1 MPKKLDLTENL
12 EKYII
17 DHSES
22 LTDVQKEIIQYNI
35 SLGDQ
40 QRLQI
45 SVSQAQFLQTLIKIS
60 NIKKILEIGSF
71 TGFSALSMALA
82 LPSDG
87 LLISLDK
94 SPEFSMKAQSFYKKA
109 NEKKIKQ
116 IIQPATKSLNELK
129 DSSQRFDLIFI
140 DADKEN
146 YLNYYE
152 TCLELIDKKGL
163 IVIDNVLWHGEVIDE
178 TKNDKFTNIIREF
191 NTHIKKDR
199 RVVKNIIPI
208 GDGLTICIKKQC
220 TQFLVFI
227 SLKRQNF

>member
-1 MPKKLDLTENL
+1 MAKKLDLTENL

-60 NIKKILEIGSF
+60 NIKNILEIGSF

-163 IVIDNVLWHGEVIDE
+163 IVIDNVLWHGEVIDD

-191 NTHIKKDR
+191 NTHIKKDSR
-199 RVVKNIIPI
+199 IEKNIIPI
-208 GDGLTICIKKQC
+208 GDGFTICIKK
-220 TQFLVFI
+220 
-227 SLKRQNF
+227 

>member
-12 EKYII
+12 EKYTI
-17 DHSES
+17 DHSEA

-40 QRLQI
+40 QKLQI
-45 SVSQAQFLQTLIKIS
+45 SVSQAQYLQTLIKIS

-71 TGFSALSMALA
+71 TGFSALSMALV

-94 SPEFSMKAQSFYKKA
+94 SSEFSMKAQSFYKKA

-116 IIQPATKSLNELK
+116 IIKPAIESLKELK
-129 DSSQRFDLIFI
+129 DSCQKFDLIFI

-146 YLNYYE
+146 YIKYYE
-152 TCLELIDKKGL
+152 VCMDLINKSGL
-163 IVIDNVLWHGEVIDE
+163 IVIDNVLWHGEVIDD

-191 NTHIKKDR
+191 NTHIKKDI
-199 RVVKNIIPI
+199 RVIKNIFPI
-208 GDGLTICIKKQC
+208 GDGFTICIKK
-220 TQFLVFI
+220 
-227 SLKRQNF
+227 

>member
-71 TGFSALSMALA
+71 TGFSALSMAIA

-94 SPEFSMKAQSFYKKA
+94 SSEFSMKAQSFYQKA
-109 NEKKIKQ
+109 NEKRIKQ
-116 IIQPATKSLNELK
+116 VIKPAIESLKELK
-129 DSSQRFDLIFI
+129 DSSQKFDLIFI

-146 YLNYYE
+146 YLKYYE
-152 TCLELIDKKGL
+152 ASMDLINKNGL
-163 IVIDNVLWHGEVIDE
+163 IVIDNVLWHGEVIDDV
-178 TKNDKFTNIIREF
+178 KNDKFTNIIREF
-191 NTHIKKDR
+191 NTHIKKDS
-199 RVVKNIIPI
+199 RVAKNIIPI
-208 GDGLTICIKKQC
+208 GDGLTICIKK
-220 TQFLVFI
+220 
-227 SLKRQNF
+227 

>member
-116 IIQPATKSLNELK
+116 IVKPATESLNELK

-146 YLNYYE
+146 YLKYYE
-152 TCLELIDKKGL
+152 ASMDLINKNGL
-163 IVIDNVLWHGEVIDE
+163 IVIDNVLWHGEVIDD

-191 NTHIKKDR
+191 NTHIKKDS
-199 RVVKNIIPI
+199 RVAKNIIPI
-208 GDGLTICIKKQC
+208 GDGLT
-220 TQFLVFI
+220 TVSYTHLT
-227 SLKRQNF
+227 LPTT

>member
-1 MPKKLDLTENL
+1 MPKKLDLTKNL

-22 LTDVQKEIIQYNI
+22 LTDVQKEIIHYNI

-87 LLISLDK
+87 FLISLDK
-94 SPEFSMKAQSFYKKA
+94 SSEFSMKAKSFYEKA
-109 NEKKIKQ
+109 KEKKIKQ
-116 IIQPATKSLNELK
+116 IIKPAIKSLKELK
-129 DSSQRFDLIFI
+129 DSNQKFDLIFI

-146 YLNYYE
+146 YLKYYE
-152 TCLELIDKKGL
+152 TCVELINKNGL
-163 IVIDNVLWHGEVIDE
+163 IVIDNVLWHGEVADD

-191 NTHIKKDR
+191 NKHIKKDSR
-199 RVVKNIIPI
+199 IVKNIIPI
-208 GDGLTICIKKQC
+208 GDGLTICIKK
-220 TQFLVFI
+220 
-227 SLKRQNF
+227 